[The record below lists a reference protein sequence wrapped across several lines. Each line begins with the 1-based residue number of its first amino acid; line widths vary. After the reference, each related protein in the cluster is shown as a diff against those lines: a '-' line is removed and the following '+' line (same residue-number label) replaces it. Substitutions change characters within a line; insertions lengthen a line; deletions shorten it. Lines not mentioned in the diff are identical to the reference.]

1 MYKRIYVPVD
11 NSEHSNTAIELAVA
25 LGKAFGATLVGS
37 HVYAARMHDYRFRQM
52 EYTLPPEYQDEEE
65 LEKQRRIHDS
75 LITMGLQLI
84 SDSYLE
90 VLAQKAATVGVP
102 CTKVM
107 LDGKNY
113 AELVRDI
120 QQSAYDLVVMGAL
133 GLGAVKP
140 SSLGSV
146 CERTVRRITTD
157 ALVVKNVVSSDALP
171 NAPIVV
177 GIDGS
182 PQSYAGLQ
190 AGVALGKAFHR
201 PVEAVAV
208 YDPVLH
214 YTVFHSLADVLTPK
228 AAKVFRFK
236 EQEQL
241 HEEVIDTGLAKIYQS
256 HLEVARQVAHEAGVD
271 LKVTLLDGKPFER
284 ILRHAGQKEAW
295 LLVLGRVG
303 VHSDEAM
310 DIGATTENL
319 LRLAPCH
326 VLITSRKF
334 YPPMDVKA
342 DASIA
347 WTPEAEARME
357 RVPGFVKAMA
367 RTAVLRFALERGHSV
382 ITNSVI
388 EQVMDIFMPRR
399 SAEKT
404 KDLAM
409 ELAVE
414 AIRSGRGPAYVCRA
428 CGHTVRDAEPVLC
441 VVCGADRTGFEK
453 LDTATVEALA
463 AAEGALQDEETF
475 DGLTLRWTDEANRI
489 LRMVPSGYLRRRA
502 KARIEKAARVKASQ
516 VIGKDLAWPIAAE
529 MLEEQQME
537 AQDRDTLT
545 PEQHMLR
552 ASRATGRTDDLY
564 TWTEEATARLNRVP
578 EGYMRS
584 MTKKRVEEIA
594 AQRATREITLEVV
607 EAGIEAGKQMMAKFL
622 EAYNQTGNVRA
633 TSHEP
638 RATTD

>member
-1 MYKRIYVPVD
+1 MYNQIYVPID
-11 NSEHSNTAIELAVA
+11 NSEHSNGAIEMAVA
-25 LGKAFGATLVGS
+25 LGKAFGSTLVGS

-90 VLAQKAATVGVP
+90 VLAQKAAAAGLP
-102 CTKVM
+102 CKKVM

-133 GLGAVKP
+133 GLGAVKH
-140 SSLGSV
+140 SILGSV
-146 CERTVRRITTD
+146 CERTVRRISTD
-157 ALVVKNVVSSDALP
+157 VLVVKSAAPADALP
-171 NAPIVV
+171 GAPIVV
-177 GIDGS
+177 AIDGS

-190 AGVALGKAFHR
+190 AGIALGKAFHR
-201 PVEAVAV
+201 PVEGVAV

-228 AAKVFRFK
+228 AARVFRFK

-256 HLEVARQVAHEAGVD
+256 HLEVARQVAHEEGVD

-284 ILRHAGQKEAW
+284 ILRHANQKEAW
-295 LLVLGRVG
+295 LLILGRVG

-342 DASIA
+342 EASIA

-404 KDLAM
+404 QDLAL

-414 AIRSGRGPAYVCRA
+414 AIRAGRGPVYICRA

-441 VVCGADRTGFEK
+441 VVCGADRAGFER
-453 LDTATVEALA
+453 LDTATIEGLA
-463 AAEGALQDEETF
+463 AAEGAIQEEETF
-475 DGLTLRWTDEANRI
+475 DGLTLRWTEEANRI

-502 KARIEKAARVKASQ
+502 KARIEKAARVQATP
-516 VIGKDLAWPIAAE
+516 VIGKDLAWPVASE
-529 MLEEQQME
+529 MLEEQLG

-545 PEQHMLR
+545 PEQHLLR
-552 ASRATGRTDDLY
+552 ATRATGRADELFS
-564 TWTEEATARLNRVP
+564 WTEEAQARLNRVP
-578 EGYMRS
+578 EGYMRT
-584 MTKKRVEEIA
+584 MTKKRVEEAA
-594 AQRATREITLEVV
+594 AQRATREITLEIV
-607 EAGIEAGKQMMAKFL
+607 EAGIDAGKQMMAKLL
-622 EAYNQTGNVRA
+622 EAYNKTGQTGQIA
-633 TSHEP
+633 PPAPEP
-638 RATTD
+638 

>member
-11 NSEHSNTAIELAVA
+11 NSEHSNAASDLAVA
-25 LGKAFGATLVGS
+25 LGRAFGSTLVGS

-90 VLAQKAATVGVP
+90 VLVQKAEAAGVA
-102 CTKVM
+102 CRKVM

-120 QQSAYDLVVMGAL
+120 QRSDYDLVVMGAL
-133 GLGAVKP
+133 GLGAVKH
-140 SSLGSV
+140 SSVGSV

-157 ALVVKNVVSSDALP
+157 ALVVKSVASPEALP
-171 NAPIVV
+171 GAPIVV

-190 AGVALGKAFHR
+190 AAVALGRAFER

-228 AAKVFRFK
+228 AARVFRFK

-256 HLEVARQVAHEAGVD
+256 HLEVARQVAHGAGVN
-271 LKVTLLDGKPFER
+271 LRVTLLDGKPFER
-284 ILRHAGQKEAW
+284 ILRHAGQTNAW

-303 VHSDEAM
+303 VHGDEAM
-310 DIGATTENL
+310 DLGATTENL

-342 DASIA
+342 EASIA

-399 SAEKT
+399 TAEKT
-404 KDLAM
+404 QELAL

-414 AIRSGRGPAYVCRA
+414 AVRAGRGPAYVCRT

-441 VVCGADRTGFEK
+441 VVCGGSREGFER
-453 LDTATVEALA
+453 LDAATVEGLA
-463 AAEGALQDEETF
+463 ASEGALQAEETF
-475 DGLTLRWTDEANRI
+475 DGVTLRWSDEANRI
-489 LRMVPSGYLRRRA
+489 LRLVPSGYLRRRA
-502 KARIEKAARVKASQ
+502 KARIEKAARVQAAE
-516 VIGKDLAWPIAAE
+516 VIGRDLAWPIAAE
-529 MLEEQQME
+529 MLEDQVGM
-537 AQDRDTLT
+537 QDRDALT
-545 PEQHMLR
+545 PEQHLLR
-552 ASRATGRTDDLY
+552 AARATGRADDLF
-564 TWTEEATARLNRVP
+564 TWSQEAEARLARVP
-578 EGYMRS
+578 EGYMRT
-584 MTKKRVEEIA
+584 MTKKRVEEVA

-607 EAGIEAGKQMMAKFL
+607 EAGIEAGKQMMARLL
-622 EAYNQTGNVRA
+622 EAYNQNGKTG
-633 TSHEP
+633 
-638 RATTD
+638 

>member
-1 MYKRIYVPVD
+1 MYKQIYVPVD
-11 NSEHSNTAIELAVA
+11 NSEHSNAAVELAVA
-25 LGKAFGATLVGS
+25 LGGAFGSTLVGS

-90 VLAQKAATVGVP
+90 VLAQKATAAGLP
-102 CTKVM
+102 CKKVTM
-107 LDGKNY
+107 DGKNY

-133 GLGAVKP
+133 GMGAVKH
-140 SSLGSV
+140 SCLGSV

-157 ALVVKNVVSSDALP
+157 VLVTKTVSPPEALP
-171 NAPIVV
+171 EAPIVV

-190 AGVALGKAFHR
+190 AAIALAKAFHR

-214 YTVFHSLADVLTPK
+214 YTVFHSLASVLTEK
-228 AAKVFRFK
+228 ASRVFRFK

-256 HLEVARQVAHEAGVD
+256 HLEVARAVARDQGVE
-271 LKVTLLDGKPFER
+271 LKITLLDGKPFEL
-284 ILRHAGQKEAW
+284 ILRHVRQAEAW
-295 LLVLGRVG
+295 MLVLGRVG
-303 VHSDEAM
+303 VHSEEGM
-310 DIGATTENL
+310 DIGTNTENL
-319 LRLAPCH
+319 LRLVPCH

-342 DASIA
+342 EASIA

-357 RVPGFVKAMA
+357 KVPGFVKAMA

-388 EQVMDIFMPRR
+388 EQVMDMFMPSRT
-399 SAEKT
+399 AEKT
-404 KDLAM
+404 KGLALA
-409 ELAVE
+409 LAVE
-414 AIRSGRGPAYVCRA
+414 SIRAGHGPVYVCRA
-428 CGHTVRDAEPVLC
+428 CGHTVRDAEPVVC
-441 VVCGADRTGFEK
+441 VVCGADGTMFEK
-453 LDTATVEALA
+453 LDRVTVETLA
-463 AAEGALQDEETF
+463 TSEGSIQEEETF
-475 DGLTLRWTDEANRI
+475 DGRKLRWTDEANRV

-502 KARIEKAARVKASQ
+502 KARIEKAARVQQAEA
-516 VIGKDLAWPIAAE
+516 IGKELTWPIVAE
-529 MLEEQQME
+529 ILEDQIGT
-537 AQDRDTLT
+537 QDRDRMT
-545 PEQHMLR
+545 PEQHLLR
-552 ASRATGRTDDLY
+552 ATRATGRADDLF
-564 TWTEEATARLNRVP
+564 TWTEEAEARLNRVP
-578 EGYMRS
+578 EGYMRT
-584 MTKKRVEEIA
+584 MTKKRVEEAA

-622 EAYNQTGNVRA
+622 ETYNQTGKI
-633 TSHEP
+633 P
-638 RATTD
+638 

>member
-11 NSEHSNTAIELAVA
+11 NSEHSNAAVELAVA
-25 LGKAFGATLVGS
+25 IGKAFGSTLVGS

-90 VLAQKAATVGVP
+90 VLAQRAAAAGLT

-107 LDGKNY
+107 MDGKNY
-113 AELVRDI
+113 TELVRDI
-120 QQSAYDLVVMGAL
+120 RRSGYDLVVMGAL
-133 GLGAVKP
+133 GLGAVKG

-157 ALVVKNVVSSDALP
+157 VLVVKGVEPPDARP
-171 NAPIVV
+171 DRPILV
-177 GIDGS
+177 GVDGS

-190 AGVALGKAFHR
+190 AALALGQAFHC

-256 HLEVARQVAHEAGVD
+256 HLEVARQVAHGAGAD
-271 LKVTLLDGKPFER
+271 LTVTLLDGKPFER
-284 ILRHAGQKEAW
+284 ILRHAAQKAAW

-342 DASIA
+342 EASIA

-399 SAEKT
+399 TAERT
-404 KDLAM
+404 QGLALS
-409 ELAVE
+409 LAVE
-414 AIRSGRGPAYVCRA
+414 AIRAGRGPVYLCRA
-428 CGHTVRDAEPVLC
+428 CGHTVREAEPVLC
-441 VVCGADRTGFEK
+441 VVCGADRAGFER
-453 LDTATVEALA
+453 LDTATIDGLA
-463 AAEGALQDEETF
+463 ASEGALQEEATF
-475 DGLTLRWTDEANRI
+475 DGVTLRWTEEANRI
-489 LRMVPSGYLRRRA
+489 LRLVPSGYLRRRA
-502 KARIEKAARVKASQ
+502 KARIEKAARVQAAE
-516 VIGKDLAWPIAAE
+516 VIGRELAWPIAAE
-529 MLEEQQME
+529 MLEDQVGMQE
-537 AQDRDTLT
+537 RDTLT
-545 PEQHMLR
+545 PEQHLLR
-552 ASRATGRTDDLY
+552 AARATGRAEDLF
-564 TWTEEATARLNRVP
+564 TWTPEAEARLLRVP
-578 EGYMRS
+578 EGYMRT
-584 MTKKRVEEIA
+584 MTRKRVEEVA
-594 AQRATREITLEVV
+594 AQRATREITLPVV
-607 EAGIEAGKQMMAKFL
+607 EAGIEAGKAMMARLL
-622 EAYNQTGNVRA
+622 EAYNQPDRSDRSDRT
-633 TSHEP
+633 
-638 RATTD
+638 

>member
-1 MYKRIYVPVD
+1 MYKQIYVPVD
-11 NSEHSNTAIELAVA
+11 NSEHSNAAIELAVA
-25 LGKAFGATLVGS
+25 MGKVFGSTVIGS

-90 VLAQKAATVGVP
+90 VLAQKAAAAGVP
-102 CTKVM
+102 CKKVM

-120 QQSAYDLVVMGAL
+120 RQSSYDLVVLGAL

-140 SSLGSV
+140 SSVGSV
-146 CERTVRRITTD
+146 CERTVRRVTTD
-157 ALVVKNVVSSDALP
+157 ALVVKGLALPDALP
-171 NAPIVV
+171 GAPIVV

-190 AGVALGKAFHR
+190 SALALGKAFAR

-256 HLEVARQVAHEAGVD
+256 HLEVARQVAHGAEAD
-271 LKVTLLDGKPFER
+271 LTITLLDGKPFDR
-284 ILRHAGQKEAW
+284 ILRHATQRAAW
-295 LLVLGRVG
+295 MLVLGRVG

-399 SAEKT
+399 TAEKSQ
-404 KDLAM
+404 DLA
-409 ELAVE
+409 LAVAVD
-414 AIRSGRGPAYVCRA
+414 AIRAGAGPVYICRG
-428 CGHTVRDAEPVLC
+428 CGHTVRDAEPALC
-441 VVCGADRTGFEK
+441 VVCGADRAVFEK
-453 LDTATVEALA
+453 LDSATVEGLA
-463 AAEGALQDEETF
+463 AAEGALQEEETF

-489 LRMVPSGYLRRRA
+489 LRLVPSGYLRRRA
-502 KARIEKAARVKASQ
+502 KARIEKLARVQATQ

-529 MLEEQQME
+529 MLDDQAAMQN
-537 AQDRDTLT
+537 RDTMT
-545 PEQHMLR
+545 PEQHLLR
-552 ASRATGRTDDLY
+552 ATRATGRADDLF
-564 TWTEEATARLNRVP
+564 TWTEEARARLNRVP
-578 EGYMRS
+578 EGYMRT
-584 MTKKRVEEIA
+584 MTQKRVEEA
-594 AQRATREITLEVV
+594 AARRATREITLEIV
-607 EAGIEAGKQMMAKFL
+607 EAGIDAGKQMMAKML
-622 EAYNQTGNVRA
+622 EAYNEGK
-633 TSHEP
+633 
-638 RATTD
+638 

>member
-1 MYKRIYVPVD
+1 MYKHIYVPVD
-11 NSEHSNTAIELAVA
+11 NSEHSDSAIELAVA
-25 LGKAFGATLVGS
+25 LGKAFGSTLVGS

-90 VLAQKAATVGVP
+90 VLTQKAAAAGLS
-102 CTKVM
+102 CQKVM
-107 LDGKNY
+107 MDGKNY

-120 QQSAYDLVVMGAL
+120 QRSAYDLVVMGAL
-133 GLGAVKP
+133 GMGAVKH

-157 ALVVKNVVSSDALP
+157 VLVAKMVTPPEALP
-171 NAPIVV
+171 DAPIVV

-190 AGVALGKAFHR
+190 TAIALGKAFRR

-214 YTVFHSLADVLTPK
+214 YTVFHSLASVLTEK
-228 AAKVFRFK
+228 ASRVFRFK

-256 HLEVARQVAHEAGVD
+256 HLEVARAVAHDQGVD
-271 LKVTLLDGKPFER
+271 LKITLLDGKPFEL
-284 ILRHAGQKEAW
+284 ILRHVRQADAW
-295 LLVLGRVG
+295 MLVLGRVG
-303 VHSDEAM
+303 VHSEEGM
-310 DIGATTENL
+310 DIGTNTENL

-342 DASIA
+342 EASIA
-347 WTPEAEARME
+347 WTPEAETRME
-357 RVPGFVKAMA
+357 KVPGFVKAMA

-388 EQVMDIFMPRR
+388 EQVMDMFMPSRT
-399 SAEKT
+399 AEKT
-404 KDLAM
+404 KELALA
-409 ELAVE
+409 LAVE
-414 AIRSGRGPAYVCRA
+414 SIRAGHGPVYVCRA
-428 CGHTVRDAEPVLC
+428 CGHTVRDAEPVVC
-441 VVCGADRTGFEK
+441 VVCCAQRATFER
-453 LDTATVEALA
+453 LDTVTVEALA
-463 AAEGALQDEETF
+463 ASEGSIQEEETF
-475 DGLTLRWTDEANRI
+475 DGRRLRWTDEANRV
-489 LRMVPSGYLRRRA
+489 LRMAPSGYLRRRA
-502 KARIEKAARVKASQ
+502 KARIEKAARVQQAEA
-516 VIGKDLAWPIAAE
+516 IGKDLAWPIVAE
-529 MLEEQQME
+529 VLEDQMG
-537 AQDRDTLT
+537 AQDRDTMT
-545 PEQHMLR
+545 PEQHLLR
-552 ASRATGRTDDLY
+552 ATRATGRADDLF
-564 TWTEEATARLNRVP
+564 TWTEEAEARLNRVP

-584 MTKKRVEEIA
+584 MTKKRVEEAA

-622 EAYNQTGNVRA
+622 EAYNQTGQTGKPASPAR
-633 TSHEP
+633 EP
-638 RATTD
+638 

>member
-1 MYKRIYVPVD
+1 MYKHIYVPVD
-11 NSEHSNTAIELAVA
+11 NSEHSNAAIELAVA

-90 VLAQKAATVGVP
+90 VLAQKAEASGLA
-102 CTKVM
+102 CKKVM
-107 LDGKNY
+107 MDGKNY
-113 AELVRDI
+113 VELVRDI

-133 GLGAVKP
+133 GIGAVKHT
-140 SSLGSV
+140 SLGSV

-157 ALVVKNVVSSDALP
+157 VLVVKSVALPDALP
-171 NAPIVV
+171 GAPILV

-190 AGVALGKAFHR
+190 AAMALGKAFQC

-214 YTVFHSLADVLTPK
+214 YTVFHSLASVLTAK
-228 AAKVFRFK
+228 AARVFRFK

-271 LKVTLLDGKPFER
+271 LKITMLDGKAFER
-284 ILRHAGQKEAW
+284 ILRHASQRDPW

-303 VHSDEAM
+303 VHSDERM

-319 LRLAPCH
+319 LRLAPCN
-326 VLITSRKF
+326 VLITSQKF

-342 DASIA
+342 EASIA

-399 SAEKT
+399 TAEKT
-404 KDLAM
+404 QDLAM

-414 AIRSGRGPAYVCRA
+414 SIRAGRGPVYICRT
-428 CGHTVRDAEPVLC
+428 CGHTVRDAEPVVC
-441 VVCGADRTGFEK
+441 VVCGADRARFEK
-453 LDTATVEALA
+453 LDNVTVEALA
-463 AAEGALQDEETF
+463 ASEGALQEEEAF

-489 LRMVPSGYLRRRA
+489 LRLVPSGYIRRRA
-502 KARIEKAARVKASQ
+502 KARIEKAARVQATQ
-516 VIGKDLAWPIAAE
+516 IIGKELAWPIAAE
-529 MLEEQQME
+529 VLEDQMGM
-537 AQDRDTLT
+537 QDRDTMT
-545 PEQHMLR
+545 PEQHLLR
-552 ASRATGRTDDLY
+552 ATRATGRADDLF
-564 TWTEEATARLNRVP
+564 TWTEEAEARLNRVP
-578 EGYMRS
+578 EGYMRT
-584 MTKKRVEEIA
+584 MTKKRIEEEA
-594 AQRATREITLEVV
+594 ARRATREITLEVV

-622 EAYNQTGNVRA
+622 EAYNQTGKPA
-633 TSHEP
+633 SAAPES
-638 RATTD
+638 